1 MNVFEWADYENPSTL
16 LVWIYLLNDK
26 KFVVVEIQISVI
38 IWYFTTIVKLNPRN
52 WFLFKNA
59 EKEPALG
66 YLTEQDAFQLYSVK
80 PKDAFGG
87 H

>member
-1 MNVFEWADYENPSTL
+1 MCLDNTAQGIQCTIDFMNVFEWADYENPSTL

-38 IWYFTTIVKLNPRN
+38 IWYFTTIVKLNGIQEID
-52 WFLFKNA
+52 F
-59 EKEPALG
+59 
-66 YLTEQDAFQLYSVK
+66 YLKMQRKSL
-80 PKDAFGG
+80 